1 VDDIYKFFHLKD
13 AVCLAWLVSHYWG
26 TVPGMSV
33 VTSVVRL
40 PAKLL
45 LIVTW
50 VVSAMYCFNIIAWL
64 VLSCI
69 LKPARAIAFLCLL
82 AGPGMYVVLGA
93 AGLFKAQQ
101 MIVGSQEKKK
111 AAQKLKELNLRTQDI
126 IAIVIS
132 GLVLLVMFAAFILLG
147 FLLFTSSLDSPASI
161 GPALGM
167 LGGGVQQA
175 QKTSSKAQSQVGGAV
190 EKIDTARPST
200 RARARPRWSERLSET
215 ARGRARLGDRRPER
229 AAVRRRRGARAGPSH
244 ARRGAGGGRG
254 VRWRRARP

>member
-1 VDDIYKFFHLKD
+1 
-13 AVCLAWLVSHYWG
+13 
-26 TVPGMSV
+26 MSV
-33 VTSVVRL
+33 VTSVVRRPAKLPTILAPSLILILMAVVMTRQVRL

>member
-1 VDDIYKFFHLKD
+1 MPKLSPDARTSYIPASCPRHQHTSHLLHRHSSPLHHPFRPRPR
-13 AVCLAWLVSHYWG
+13 APPPPPPAPPAPPRHTPPAPSPPRHTPPLSRTESPPPESPCLTAS
-26 TVPGMSV
+26 
-33 VTSVVRL
+33 
-40 PAKLL
+40 PAH
-45 LIVTW
+45 T
-50 VVSAMYCFNIIAWL
+50 
-64 VLSCI
+64 
-69 LKPARAIAFLCLL
+69 
-82 AGPGMYVVLGA
+82 
-93 AGLFKAQQ
+93 
-101 MIVGSQEKKK
+101 
-111 AAQKLKELNLRTQDI
+111 
-126 IAIVIS
+126 
-132 GLVLLVMFAAFILLG
+132 G